1 MPDSKHNRQSQP
13 ENQPPENGTP
23 VNVQRD
29 GVIEVIRAEKDG
41 EQPTVRLSVSS
52 ETPCLCYRWW
62 NDQYQRVY
70 EILDHSP
77 DGIDRSRIADGLVI
91 RDQHYGDQ
99 VALIPAPAIADKKLG
114 GVAEWCSGTRA
125 QELRQDCAK
134 KLRRNVSVEGLVDP
148 STYRLEGETDGVP
161 VVRAMRWTPLAAALV
176 SAAPA
181 DPSVGVGRTITPPA
195 IVTRKEPTMP
205 ENQTTTPAAP
215 DPVAK
220 RNVEASEM
228 FVLAR
233 QHNVDPAYTAEAIK
247 RGIDLQAFAREILDG
262 KAATI
267 KPADVTPGKIGE
279 VLTPKEAKKFSLH
292 RAIDAMARGASCFER
307 EVSDELARIIGKPAQ
322 GLYIPNEI
330 ARTMSV
336 VGTNGDAALVGTE
349 LLTGSFIEMLRA
361 ATCIDKLGVT
371 RLLGMKGDVT
381 IPKQLTGQTYYH
393 VGRDQD
399 VTASDGT
406 FGLVKASPHTIGA
419 RTIVGRSMLK
429 QSSLDAEALTQG
441 NIVKAMSEGMDVKA
455 FSGNGGD
462 EPAGLALATDI
473 NSATVTT
480 PGSAT
485 WANILTFLSTIAA
498 DNVALNSMKWAM
510 PTNVLF
516 NLAGIPK
523 VSGQSEMLAKESAAG
538 GWTVAGYPVVLSNN
552 VTAKSAFFGAW
563 SEFYWVMWGA
573 VDITVNPYTY
583 DAKGAVVITALQDYD
598 HLIAHGQAFSYNA
611 AVIS

>member
-1 MPDSKHNRQSQP
+1 MPGTKHNRQSQP
-13 ENQPPENGTP
+13 ESRPPEQGAP
-23 VNVQRD
+23 VTVQRD
-29 GVIEVIRAEKDG
+29 GAIEVIRAEKEG
-41 EQPTVRLSVSS
+41 AEPTVRMSVSS

-77 DGIDRSRIADGLVI
+77 DAIDRSRIADGLVI

-99 VALIPAPAIADKKLG
+99 VALIAAPAVTDKKLG
-114 GVAEWCSGTRA
+114 GQAEWCSGARA
-125 QELRQDCAK
+125 QELRQDCVK
-134 KLRRNVSVEGLVDP
+134 KLRRNVSVEGIVDP
-148 STYRLEGETDGVP
+148 STYRLEGETDGIP

-181 DPSVGVGRTITPPA
+181 DPNVGVGRTITSPN
-195 IVTRKEPTMP
+195 IVTRKDPPMP
-205 ENQTTTPAAP
+205 ENQTPAATAP

-220 RNVEASEM
+220 RNLEVSEM
-228 FVLAR
+228 FTMAR

-247 RGIDLQAFAREILDG
+247 RGIGPLEFGREILDG
-262 KAATI
+262 KAAKI
-267 KPADVTPGKIGE
+267 KPADVTPGKVGE
-279 VLTPKEAKKFSLH
+279 VLTPKEVKKFSLH
-292 RAIDAMARGASCFER
+292 RAIDAMARGAACFER
-307 EVSDELARIIGKPAQ
+307 EVSDELAKIIGKPAQ

-349 LLTGSFIEMLRA
+349 LLAGSFIDMLRA

-371 RLLGMKGDVT
+371 RLLGMKGDVS

-419 RTIVGRSMLK
+419 RTIIGRSMLK
-429 QSSLDAEALTQG
+429 QSSIDAEALTQR
-441 NIVKAMSEGMDVKA
+441 NIVRAMAEGMDVKA
-455 FSGNGGD
+455 FSGTGGD

-473 NSATVTT
+473 NGATVTT

-498 DNVALNSMKWAM
+498 DNVALNGMKWAM

-516 NLAGIPK
+516 NLAGIEK
-523 VSGQSEMLAKESAAG
+523 ASNTGVYLAQESNG
-538 GWTVAGYPVVLSNN
+538 GWSIAGYPVVVSNN
-552 VTAKSAFFGAW
+552 VPAKSAFFGAW
-563 SEFYWVMWGA
+563 SEFYWIMWGA
-573 VDITVNPYTY
+573 VDVTVNPYTY

-598 HLIAHGQAFSYNA
+598 HLITHGQAFSYNA